1 MKEDRWSLKGKKSR
15 HVVDRRRSLLDI
27 VIADMYLAE
36 DIETLRLKLIK
47 DLTAYFI
54 DDFWM
59 TNDKKIIEKESKK
72 RATEIINKRFGT
84 GKA

>member
-36 DIETLRLKLIK
+36 YIETLRLKLIK